1 MISYDILIYT
11 TGVST
16 RFGWKNWWIPPAFS
30 QADTSGEGRMSFTEF
45 LGLAR
50 DLEDGVRKE
59 KSRKEIQL
67 LGEVLHD
74 TKMIQRWC

>member
-1 MISYDILIYT
+1 
-11 TGVST
+11 
-16 RFGWKNWWIPPAFS
+16 
-30 QADTSGEGRMSFTEF
+30 MSFTEF

-74 TKMIQRWC
+74 TKMIQR